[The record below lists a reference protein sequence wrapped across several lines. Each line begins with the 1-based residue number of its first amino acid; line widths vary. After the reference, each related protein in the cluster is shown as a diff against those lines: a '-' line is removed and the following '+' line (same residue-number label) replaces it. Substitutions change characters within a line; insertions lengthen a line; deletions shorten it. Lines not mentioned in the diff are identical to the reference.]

1 MSVSKSEKQ
10 ELLEKL
16 NELLKRQSIFNQQIH
31 DLEKRI
37 VELQTEELLQNSE
50 NENVQLKRSV
60 TESSPP
66 KKYYDL
72 EKSSNKRKSG
82 DKRVP
87 GKNVFNAE
95 IEKFIGENLVSKI
108 GIAVLII
115 GVGIGTKYAIDNNL
129 ISPLVRIILGYLVGL
144 GLAFFAIRL
153 KRKYLNFSAVLFS
166 GAMAIHYFISYAA
179 YNYYHLFHER
189 LAIVLMVL
197 ITILTVV
204 LALYYNRQVIA
215 HFGLVGA
222 YIVPFLLKDP
232 FINATILFIYI
243 LIINTGILYISTRKK
258 WKSIYY
264 LAGAATWIIFIS
276 WFASSGYDNQLGKC
290 LTFLTLFFM
299 VFYLAFLSYRLLFKE
314 SFRVDDVL
322 FLLLNALI
330 FYTIGYIAI
339 DYVENGHRF
348 IGLFTFTNTIIYGIT
363 ALLIFRPEVKD
374 KHLFYWTAGL
384 AIVSFTAAV
393 AFQFNDKVTAIIWSV
408 EAAYLFWVG
417 RTKNSIVFERIAYGI
432 IFSLFILIIM
442 VWTSVSYVFADE
454 LESLH
459 LIQPVFNFRFL
470 TSLVVICSFS
480 FIYYV
485 NLKFRKKGRYTNSP
499 IYLFNLLF
507 PLVLLLTIYFTFFS
521 EISLYWENILYKTSF
536 GLNNDGVW
544 VSLGHRNNN
553 LEFFKTLW
561 LINYSML
568 FVSLLAFANF
578 RWFRNINFNKIILG
592 ITFFIVFLFLTAG
605 LTEITMLRKNYL
617 NPGLIPY
624 YDKTIFYILIR
635 YFTYLFFGLLI
646 YSINKFTMP
655 LFTNAR
661 FKIIFEVVFVVSL
674 IWLSSSELIN
684 WLELSGS
691 TKIYKHGLSILW
703 GLWSFVLV
711 GYGIWK
717 RKKHFRIT
725 AIALLAVTLL
735 KLFFYDLTYLET
747 VPKTIVFVCIGI
759 LLLVVSFLYNKYKN
773 IMYDEN
779 EIKKEIH

>member
-16 NELLKRQSIFNQQIH
+16 NELLKRQSLFNQQIH
-31 DLEKRI
+31 ELEKRI
-37 VELQTEELLQNSE
+37 VELNTEEPIQSSVKESAPFNASAAEPNTPEIHHVSE
-50 NENVQLKRSV
+50 
-60 TESSPP
+60 
-66 KKYYDL
+66 
-72 EKSSNKRKSG
+72 EKSYESKASVKS
-82 DKRVP
+82 VP

-129 ISPLVRIILGYLVGL
+129 ISPLVRIILGYLVGF

-153 KRKYLNFSAVLFS
+153 KKKYLNFSAVLFS

-179 YNYYHLFHER
+179 YTYYNLFPQK

-197 ITILTVV
+197 ITILTVI
-204 LALYYNRQVIA
+204 LALFYNRQVIA

-243 LIINTGILYISTRKK
+243 VIINTGILYISTRKK
-258 WKSIYY
+258 WKPLYY

-290 LTFLTLFFM
+290 LTFLTLFFA

-314 SFRVDDVL
+314 SFRVDDAL

-339 DYVENGHRF
+339 DSAENGHQF
-348 IGLFTFTNTIIYGIT
+348 IGLFTFTNTIIYGVT
-363 ALLIFRPEVKD
+363 AVLIFRPEVKD
-374 KHLFYWTAGL
+374 KQLFYWTAGL
-384 AIVSFTAAV
+384 AIVSFTAAA

-408 EAAYLFWVG
+408 EVACLFWYG

-432 IFSLFILIIM
+432 ILSLFIIIIKI
-442 VWTSVSYVFADE
+442 WTSVSYVFADE
-454 LESLH
+454 LESLR
-459 LIQPVFNFRFL
+459 LIQPIFNFRFL
-470 TSLVVICSFS
+470 TSLIVISSFS
-480 FIYYV
+480 FVYYI
-485 NLKFRKKGRYTNSP
+485 NLKYRKKGRYTNSP
-499 IYLFNLLF
+499 TYLFNLLF
-507 PLVLLLTIYFTFFS
+507 PFVLLLSIYFTFFA
-521 EISLYWENILYKTSF
+521 EISLYWENLQYKTSF
-536 GLNNDGVW
+536 VFNNDGVW
-544 VSLGHRNNN
+544 VSMGHRNNN

-561 LINYSML
+561 LMNYSML

-578 RWFRNINFNKIILG
+578 RWFKNSKFNKFILG
-592 ITFFIVFLFLTAG
+592 ITFFIVFVFLTAG
-605 LTEITMLRKNYL
+605 LTEIAILRRNYL
-617 NPGLIPY
+617 NPGLNPY
-624 YDKTIFYILIR
+624 YDKTVFYILIR
-635 YFTYLFFGLLI
+635 YFTYLFFGLLM
-646 YSINKFTMP
+646 YSIYKFAMP
-655 LFTNAR
+655 LFTNSR

-674 IWLSSSELIN
+674 VWLSSSELIN
-684 WLELSGS
+684 WLELSGATS
-691 TKIYKHGLSILW
+691 VYKHGLSILW

-717 RKKHFRIT
+717 RKKHLRIT

-747 VPKTIVFVCIGI
+747 VPKTIIFVCVGI
-759 LLLVVSFLYNKYKN
+759 LLLVVSFLYNKYNN

-779 EIKKEIH
+779 EIKKEIR